1 MMHPL
6 FPTRRLAVCG
16 LLASAVPAAAQA
28 PRRRLPDTETARAG
42 GLSAWLTEP
51 TTRYAHAVLGDAIE
65 AGGFAVEQAGR
76 QFHLTLPDE
85 AVFEDRRVRLEDI
98 DGDGRPEAIIVK
110 SYLQRGAAL
119 AAYRIGPE
127 GITPLAE
134 SAPIGTANRWLNPV
148 GVADFT
154 GEGRPLIAAVVTPH
168 IAGSLRLYRLQ
179 GGALVEV
186 ARLDGVTNHVIGS
199 RDLDLARISDI
210 DGDGRPEIVIPSQ
223 DRMSLT
229 AVSFAGGRGRL
240 VSSVPVRSPIARLE
254 PMGGSDAV
262 IHLQDRSTVELQLRP
277 R

>member
-1 MMHPL
+1 MMRPL

-16 LLASAVPAAAQA
+16 LLASALPAAAQA
-28 PRRRLPDTETARAG
+28 PRRRLPDTETTTAG

-65 AGGFAVEQAGR
+65 AGGFAVDLGGR
-76 QFHLTLPDE
+76 PFHFTLPEE
-85 AVFEDRRVRLEDI
+85 AVFEDRRVRLADI

-110 SYLQRGAAL
+110 SYLRRGAAL
-119 AAYRIGPE
+119 AAYRIGDD
-127 GITPLAE
+127 GIAPLAE
-134 SAPIGTANRWLNPV
+134 SAPIGAPNRWLNPV

-154 GEGRPLIAAVVTPH
+154 GAGRPLIAAVITPH

-179 GGALVEV
+179 GSALVEV

-210 DGDGRPEIVIPSQ
+210 DGDGRLEIVIPSQ

-240 VSSVPVRSPIARLE
+240 VARAAVRSPIVRLE
-254 PMGGSDAV
+254 PMNGSHAV
-262 IHLQDRSTVELQLRP
+262 VHLQDRSTVEITLRP